1 MTEKR
6 FTITQDFEEQYKQIR
21 DNGHVIMGCFLEAQ
35 VEVIVDLLNE
45 LHEEKEYWKE
55 KYKQEL
61 EKNSIMTVAFDKQGN
76 AHILLCGQCG
86 YQWLE
91 TNQRQ
96 ARS

>member
-76 AHILLCGQCG
+76 AHILPK
-86 YQWLE
+86 
-91 TNQRQ
+91 RVD
-96 ARS
+96 